1 MSVVVY
7 YRDEYRNHKCIIV
20 RIVYICSELVL
31 REEERLAQ
39 GQRKEEAQRLLDQ
52 ELWLQRERIAQEEFR
67 KKREK
72 EEQVLREREER
83 EVLES

>member
-1 MSVVVY
+1 MT
-7 YRDEYRNHKCIIV
+7 ECRNHKCIFV